1 VPIAA
6 MPMPKPQAIA
16 IPKKDH
22 KPAAWADG
30 SAAKAREAVPRVK
43 NKPEIPTKPFFNIST
58 LLP

>member
-1 VPIAA
+1 MAASPI
-6 MPMPKPQAIA
+6 PNPQAMA

-22 KPAAWADG
+22 NPAAWADG

-43 NKPEIPTKPFFNIST
+43 NKPEIPTKPFFNISN